1 MSSEYPLILV
11 SVFFFL
17 KSLLIPGLVLQALRS
32 PGAIAL
38 PYGLAV
44 LFCRAWCS

>member
-17 KSLLIPGLVLQALRS
+17 KCLLIPGLVLQALRS
-32 PGAIAL
+32 GAIAL